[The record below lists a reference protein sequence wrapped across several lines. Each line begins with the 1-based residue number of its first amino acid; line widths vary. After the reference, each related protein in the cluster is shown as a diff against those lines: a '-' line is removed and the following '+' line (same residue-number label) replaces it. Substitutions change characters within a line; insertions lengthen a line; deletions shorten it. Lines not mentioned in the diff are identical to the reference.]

1 MADDKLNL
9 SRRSM
14 LAGLGTIGIASAGA
28 GLGTSAYFND
38 TESISNNAVTAGELD
53 LQLDWK
59 NFYYGDELYTD
70 VQEPTDDPGP
80 MYTLDDVKPG
90 DFGGGCISLHIS
102 DNPAYVWAG
111 CEILSNAENGVNDP
125 ESEVDSDD
133 DGDWDGE
140 LAESIHVALLRF
152 PLTYEKGSLESEADK
167 VRTALQDDELDEA
180 DLQSIQSGCTPL
192 FYNVTLAELCDDC
205 LDGGYLLDGTPEKK
219 GKEFSPTTTYWYCFL
234 WWIPTD
240 VGNEIQSDGVEFS
253 LEFEAAQ
260 ARHMDPS
267 KYTAFDD

>member
-9 SRRSM
+9 SRRSV

-38 TESISNNAVTAGELD
+38 TESISNNTVTAGELD

-70 VQEPTDDPGP
+70 IQPPTDNPGP

-111 CEILSNAENGVNDP
+111 CEILSDAENGVNDP
-125 ESEVDSDD
+125 ESEVDDENAN
-133 DGDWDGE
+133 GNWDGE
-140 LAESIHVALLRF
+140 LAENIHVALLRF
-152 PLTYEKGSLESEADK
+152 PLTYEEGSLESEANTVK
-167 VRTALQDDELDEA
+167 AALQDDRLDEA

-192 FYNVTLAELCDDC
+192 FYNVTLDELCEEC
-205 LDGGYLLDGTPEKK
+205 LDGGYRLDGQGEN
-219 GKEFSPTTTYWYCFL
+219 GEFSPTTTYWYCFL
-234 WWIPTD
+234 WWIPMD
-240 VGNEIQSDGVEFS
+240 VGNEIQSDGVEFT
-253 LEFEAAQ
+253 FELGL
-260 ARHMDPS
+260 RS
-267 KYTAFDD
+267 R